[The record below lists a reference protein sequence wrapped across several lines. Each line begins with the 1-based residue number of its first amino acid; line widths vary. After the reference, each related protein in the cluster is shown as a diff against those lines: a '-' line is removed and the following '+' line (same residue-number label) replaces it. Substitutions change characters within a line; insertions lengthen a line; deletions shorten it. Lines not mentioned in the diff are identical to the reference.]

1 LLVFL
6 DFCVVFLMGTVLLVF
21 LDFCVVLLVGP
32 VLLVFLD
39 FCVVFFVLFVFVLCL
54 VYIVVSFSGLSI
66 LDCPSVFSYV
76 YFLTLKTYHYNTI
89 SSILFY
95 SLQDFILSLIFQI
108 YFFSINYLPFF
119 ADLFTYININIRLT
133 WLVGKWCQHLLTL

>member
-1 LLVFL
+1 
-6 DFCVVFLMGTVLLVF
+6 
-21 LDFCVVLLVGP
+21 
-32 VLLVFLD
+32 LD

-133 WLVGKWCQHLLTL
+133 YVIKFVSDSQQVGGFLRVLLFPPPIELTATI